1 MVVGPPVRAA
11 GGVCGYIA
19 ARSLSVGHNAGVHPS
34 VEAALPEIRALCRR
48 TGVRRLDLFGSAS
61 GSGWTRPP
69 NDVDVL
75 VEFAPLPPERRFE
88 AFFALKEGLELILG
102 GPVDVVTATELEN
115 PYFRSRVLAQ
125 REPLYAA

>member
-1 MVVGPPVRAA
+1 
-11 GGVCGYIA
+11 VCGYIA
-19 ARSLSVGHNAGVHPS
+19 AQNSSVGHNAVVHPS

-61 GSGWTRPP
+61 GSSWSGLP

-75 VEFAPLPPERRFE
+75 VEFDALPAGRRFE

-102 GPVDVVTATELEN
+102 GPVDVISATELEN

-125 REPLYAA
+125 RERLYAA